1 MRSLINPKVDDIPQ
15 LKKIWCEG
23 FPDDAEGYCD
33 FYFER
38 YFRPDRCLAVYNGTE
53 IESAVHWFDAYYKGD
68 GGDRYGFLFPYAG
81 ATLQKYRGHRN
92 LQNMIGGCRQLTV
105 NRGKSGMIFAA
116 AEELVHLY
124 DHWGYK
130 RIAKLHTYSLNTV
143 PKDNGIFW
151 KVCPFVKFKILRTN
165 YLDELGNCF
174 YWEREAERYMY
185 DDIFT
190 KGHILICEYDSSEY
204 YTVCTAERDGM
215 IIRETN
221 FPLNK
226 ANYLIESISS
236 YYSYSGKLTVYTHKD
251 DFLCTSNF
259 IAKDIYY
266 GHYGLN
272 ETFAGSECLGSSY
285 INLIA
290 D

>member
-1 MRSLINPKVDDIPQ
+1 MRSLIHPKINDISQ

-23 FPDDAEGYCD
+23 FPDDEDSYCD
-33 FYFER
+33 FYFEK

-53 IESAVHWFDAYYKGD
+53 IESAVHWFDAYYKGTD
-68 GGDRYGFLFPYAG
+68 GNRYGFLFPYAG
-81 ATLQKYRGHRN
+81 ATLQKYRGHKN
-92 LQNMIGGCRQLTV
+92 LQYMIEGCRKFAIDS
-105 NRGKSGMIFAA
+105 GKSGMVFAA
-116 AEELVHLY
+116 ADELVHLY
-124 DHWGYK
+124 DRWGYK
-130 RIAKLHTYSLNTV
+130 RIAKLHTYSLNAV
-143 PKDNGIFW
+143 PKENGIVW
-151 KVCPFVKFKILRTN
+151 KICPFKKFKILRTN

-174 YWEREAERYMY
+174 YWEKDAEKYMY

-190 KGHILICEYDSSEY
+190 KGHILICKYDNSEY
-204 YTVCTAERDGM
+204 FVVCTSEKDSM
-215 IIRETN
+215 IIRETS

-226 ANYLIESISS
+226 ANWLTESISN
-236 YYSYSGKLTVYTHKD
+236 YYSYSGKFTIYTHKD
-251 DFLCTSNF
+251 DFFCTRDF

-272 ETFAGSECLGSSY
+272 DIFSGIENLNLSY